1 MLGDAEQ
8 VGERLAVDPAAAVAI
23 DEVRGWPPLL
33 YACYSRWHR
42 IDPGRAAGMAEVVRL
57 LLDAGASPNTNNGAR
72 QGYRSAL
79 KGSVELNNPDV
90 ARVLLEAGANPDQ
103 GRPIGEAAG
112 LRDHRCLELLLS
124 HGARVVAGTWTVGA
138 AVLCR
143 RRPRGVAPA
152 RRPRA
157 RRRPGGPGGDRGAA
171 RRGGGRLCRGRRRPP
186 GRRSRPRGLRR
197 RPRPVRASPGGA
209 GRQGPDG
216 RAARQPRRARRQ
228 HRHRP
233 LHRRLSARRPPV
245 CRATPRRA
253 SRPA

>member
-1 MLGDAEQ
+1 MAASIEGRVREAASILDAVPDIARYSLEAAAVLGDAAQ

-33 YACYSRWHR
+33 YVCYSRWHR
-42 IDPGRAAGMAEVVRL
+42 IDPGRATGMAEVVRL

-90 ARVLLEAGANPDQ
+90 VRVLLEAGANPDQ
-103 GRPIGEAAG
+103 GRPIAEAAG

-143 RRPRGVAPA
+143 RRPRGVGPA
-152 RRPRA
+152 RRPPA
-157 RRRPGGPGGDRGAA
+157 RRGPGGPGGDRGA
-171 RRGGGRLCRGRRRPP
+171 
-186 GRRSRPRGLRR
+186 
-197 RPRPVRASPGGA
+197 V
-209 GRQGPDG
+209 
-216 RAARQPRRARRQ
+216 
-228 HRHRP
+228 
-233 LHRRLSARRPPV
+233 
-245 CRATPRRA
+245 
-253 SRPA
+253 